1 MTQELEIQ
9 RLKERI
15 TYYENIINNMS
26 APVIPSVVPD
36 TIMIPIAG
44 YMFKERFD
52 MIQSKTLQYV
62 GIHRDTENAIFD
74 FTGVLVEDVA
84 SFDYNDLATEIYQIN
99 SSLKLMGIRPIYVG
113 FNPRFVREIVHAG
126 IQVEI
131 ETYVSFRSALQRL
144 LKENNQSLHSLG

>member
-1 MTQELEIQ
+1 MTQELEVQ

-62 GIHRDTENAIFD
+62 GNHRDTENAIFD

-99 SSLKLMGIRPIYVG
+99 NSLKLMGIRPIYVG

-131 ETYVSFRSALQRL
+131 ETYVSFRAALQRL